1 MYIVRQGGQHGYK
14 GHILNL
20 SQDIQTLLDTLPPSV
35 TDLPILVLRQTG
47 ANDSYSNFTVRRQKV
62 LDALLWL
69 QRNNPFYKSTVIDH
83 NILQQLPENGVPQEI
98 FNNTYTNT
106 LRTHSDVTNS
116 DTDTEYGYTND
127 METNHDADLS
137 NNDTD
142 INIDNMDVNIDLS
155 EHNCTSFIPTPQR
168 EQTELESIH
177 SIINNTNIPISWPPV
192 SQTPLSEF
200 DTEGLATMAFPTLF
214 PYYGTGDPTTNKS
227 FEFKNSWGCRP
238 RTQITWVSFLGS
250 EEPSLKLLRSSELQ
264 HMNSSPISNCPLSK
278 SAIFYSRNINII

>member
-14 GHILNL
+14 GQILNL

-35 TDLPILVLRQTG
+35 TDLPILVLRRTG
-47 ANDSYSNFTVRRQKV
+47 ANDSYSNFMVRRQKV

-69 QRNNPFYKSTVIDH
+69 QRNNPFYKSIVIDH

-142 INIDNMDVNIDLS
+142 INIDTMDVNIDLS

-168 EQTELESIH
+168 EQTELESIQ
-177 SIINNTNIPISWPPV
+177 SIINNGNIPISWPPV

-200 DTEGLATMAFPTLF
+200 DTEGLATWHSQHYFHMVQEIN
-214 PYYGTGDPTTNKS
+214 NK
-227 FEFKNSWGCRP
+227 
-238 RTQITWVSFLGS
+238 
-250 EEPSLKLLRSSELQ
+250 
-264 HMNSSPISNCPLSK
+264 K
-278 SAIFYSRNINII
+278 SRL